1 MARRSQV
8 TPLVWLNTFAALLV
22 VAADLTA
29 ADRRR
34 GSCDDV
40 ELREP
45 YGRPT
50 FLGYA
55 CQDDAYAA
63 HKAGFAWADRQ
74 GISDPLGCTDADDP
88 AFAEGCRA
96 FAEQAVT
103 AEQSGFE
110 WARENDLA
118 DDCHC
123 TGAGPRFAAGCEA
136 YVTGFGS

>member
-8 TPLVWLNTFAALLV
+8 TALVWLNMFAALLV
-22 VAADLTA
+22 AAAGLAA
-29 ADRRR
+29 ADRRM
-34 GSCDDV
+34 GTCDDV

-45 YGRPT
+45 YGLPT

-55 CQDDAYAA
+55 CQDATCAA

-74 GISDPLGCTDADDP
+74 GISDPLACADVDDP

-118 DDCHC
+118 DDCRC